1 MISKEEFISQ
11 LSHCE
16 VHLLQET
23 LFRAEIDNDP
33 QATTRQCAILIA
45 DELWKRTQSL
55 WEKSFAPKSLDD
67 IVDHYARQ
75 VDLEL
80 EGNAW
85 QRLDAILLQL
95 LPESSI
101 ISLEEI
107 PEKAKEDFM
116 RSPWIDRWAISSS
129 SASLITSFLGKLIS
143 GQLHRIPLW
152 LLKLIPWV
160 GPRIILIRNA
170 ANVIARVTGPLGIA
184 IALWT
189 IYQQLG
195 PKWDKALPLL
205 LGSAIAIHHTS
216 KLTPI
221 EV

>member
-1 MISKEEFISQ
+1 MISKEEFINQ
-11 LSHCE
+11 LSNCE

-23 LFRAEIDNDP
+23 LFRSEIENNEKATARECANQIAEH
-33 QATTRQCAILIA
+33 
-45 DELWKRTQSL
+45 LWSRTQTL
-55 WEKSFAPKSLDD
+55 WEKSFSPKSLDD
-67 IVDHYARQ
+67 IVDYYAIR
-75 VDLEL
+75 LEIKC

-85 QRLDAILLQL
+85 QRLDAILLHL
-95 LPESSI
+95 LPENSI

-107 PEKAKEDFM
+107 PEETKDDFM
-116 RSPWIDRWAISSS
+116 RSPWISRWGVSGS
-129 SASLITSFLGKLIS
+129 SASLITSFLSKFLA

-152 LLKLIPWV
+152 LLKILPWI
-160 GPRIILIRNA
+160 GPKIIVIRNA
-170 ANVIARVTGPLGIA
+170 ANVIAGVTGPLGVA

-195 PKWDKALPLL
+195 PKWDQAMPLL
-205 LGSAIAIHHTS
+205 LGAAIALHHNS